1 MQLFTLNPNKL
12 NAISNDQK
20 REICQYKKEN
30 PKIQFEKKTLCSPVD
45 LEEFLQF
52 DNNGETGI

>member
-1 MQLFTLNPNKL
+1 MK
-12 NAISNDQK
+12 S
-20 REICQYKKEN
+20 KEN
-30 PKIQFEKKTLCSPVD
+30 PKRQFEKKTQCSPVD